1 MMTAVQGIVAAGT
14 VAYLTRDATWEKI
27 AFTSN
32 HLFYLAGIAAHA
44 AAVDIPHFSLA
55 AKVVFCLTPIVL
67 IEHFRQ
73 GQVSTAKAKSFGFY
87 FNHFYYAA
95 AVVSTLVLVALG
107 HTAYGVGFFSVMTL
121 DMISR
126 SKNVNAYAQTAFE
139 WSATTAALLT
149 FASRAVSLTT
159 PRGQYIMGV
168 VATLAF
174 LPRICL
180 ILDAPGP
187 KQGKIHQNPPL
198 FDPNHIY
205 PWSVRWQMRFDRSIM
220 MPVRVFSAEPSV
232 RPSTP
237 SRFEGVRNLTGN
249 WPGKL

>member
-32 HLFYLAGIAAHA
+32 HLFYLVGIAAHA

-67 IEHFRQ
+67 IEHLRQ
-73 GQVSTAKAKSFGFY
+73 GQESTTKARSFGFH

-107 HTAYGVGFFSVMTL
+107 HMAYGVGFFSVMML

-126 SKNVNAYAQTAFE
+126 SKSVNAYVNTSFE

-180 ILDAPGP
+180 ILDAPRP
-187 KQGKIHQNPPL
+187 KQGKIHQNLPRVERP
-198 FDPNHIY
+198 IY
-205 PWSVRWQMRFDRSIM
+205 PWSDQWHRNFTRSM
-220 MPVRVFSAEPSV
+220 MTPVRVFPAAPSAG
-232 RPSTP
+232 PSTP
-237 SRFEGVRNLTGN
+237 SRYVQGVRSVTGI
-249 WPGKL
+249 WPGRV